1 MLVQRCSCSKITPLY
16 LAFAGQ
22 RVDCLSFCAWSSAIL
37 ALDAELSCPFS
48 SRTGSKS
55 RELRFWIF
63 VYSISIIG
71 FYGVYMAS
79 SSVRALYV
87 YRANSTVDFFASALQ
102 ISARIQL
109 LSTSSPLSFE
119 IWATYAATLC
129 GCLLNFGIFE
139 STQLSFESCF
149 FESCFVFLACVD
161 RTVLLLGVLKF
172 LSSLAK
178 A

>member
-1 MLVQRCSCSKITPLY
+1 MWTVY
-16 LAFAGQ
+16 LFVPGAQQFWHWMQ
-22 RVDCLSFCAWSSAIL
+22 
-37 ALDAELSCPFS
+37 LSCPFS
-48 SRTGSKS
+48 SSTGSKS

-149 FESCFVFLACVD
+149 VFLACVD